1 MRALVLAAL
10 LAAGLPAV
18 AESGPVV
25 TAEYTNPGL
34 IPAHWTLEIHP
45 DGRAHFRSER
55 GSAPRE
61 SGELEA
67 PNLDQDLQVSPKF
80 AEHAFEV
87 ARRKKRF
94 ETQCESHL
102 KVAYQGTKKLAYSGP
117 DGEGA
122 CEFNYSRDNE
132 IQSLGDAMQSVA
144 NTLIVGARLQSL
156 LQHDRLG
163 LDKETE
169 TLAESAANGRAQ
181 QIGSIRDIL
190 ERLAEDDS
198 VLERVRRRAKALLAR
213 AEN

>member
-1 MRALVLAAL
+1 MRVLVLAVL
-10 LAAGLPAV
+10 LSASFPAI
-18 AESGPVV
+18 AEGGPVI

-45 DGRAHFRSER
+45 DGHAHFRSER
-55 GSAPRE
+55 GNAPRDN
-61 SGELEA
+61 LQFEA
-67 PNLDQDLQVSPKF
+67 PNLNQDVQVSPKF
-80 AEHAFEV
+80 AEHVFEV
-87 ARRKKRF
+87 AKRKKRF

-102 KVAYQGTKKLAYSGP
+102 KVAYQGTKRLAYAGP

-122 CEFNYSRDNE
+122 CEYNYSKDAD
-132 IQSLGDAMQSVA
+132 IQSLGEALQSVA
-144 NTLIVGARLQSL
+144 NTLIVGARLQTL

-169 TLAESAANGRAQ
+169 ILTESAADGRAQ

-190 ERLAEDDS
+190 ERLADDDS

-213 AEN
+213 SEN